1 MEIQFGL
8 GILIFVITFYFIVS
22 EKISPVWASLFGGML
37 MIITGIISE
46 HEALEAVSRNLEIL
60 FLLIGMMIIVSV
72 IAETGLFQWFAIK
85 IAQVAKGEPVILMAF
100 LALLTGIFSAF
111 LDNVTTILLMS
122 PVSILLASQLKID
135 SFPFLM
141 IEIMASNIGGAAT
154 LIGDP
159 PNLIIGSEADLT
171 FNNFLVHM
179 APIAFINLVVV
190 ILVFYLVFGKRMK
203 VSRDLKARVMQL
215 NAKKALK
222 NPKLTEVS
230 LLIFFMVILGFLTD
244 VFFHKGL
251 STIALSGAV
260 FLCVLIK
267 RNPHETL
274 REVEWDTLLFFVGLF
289 ILVRGIEKINI
300 IDIIGEKIIELSYG
314 SSSITSMIIL
324 WFSTLSTSLIG
335 NISHTVTFSKVIHV
349 VEAHYAGTN
358 TSVFWWALSMGACF
372 GGNSTLVA
380 SAANIIAM
388 GASQKAG
395 RKIPFSQFIKYGLSI
410 TLLTTSISALYIFVR
425 YL

>member
-22 EKISPVWASLFGGML
+22 EKISPVWASLFGGMF
-37 MIITGIISE
+37 MIIAGIISE

-85 IAQVAKGEPVILMAF
+85 IAQLAKGEPIILMAL
-100 LALLTGIFSAF
+100 LALLTGVFSAF

-179 APIAFINLVVV
+179 APIAFINLIVV

-222 NPKLTEVS
+222 NPKLTEIS

-260 FLCVLIK
+260 FLCILIK

-314 SSSITSMIIL
+314 SSSITAMIIL
-324 WFSTLSTSLIG
+324 WFSALSTSLIG

-349 VEAHYAGTN
+349 VEAHYVGMN

-410 TLLTTSISALYIFVR
+410 TLLTTFISALYIFVR